1 MDTIELVKLMI
12 AAARRHSDDA
22 LKDVTTAQFNWAP
35 PGMANTI
42 SAIFVHYLISEDFF
56 FQKIIQGKE
65 QLWQKGHWS
74 EKTGI
79 KNTPDYGGNWD
90 EFKHMTVNMAP
101 VFDYQ
106 KAVRAATDVYLTTL
120 TPEELD
126 RKVNFSG
133 SESTVAEMLILSARH
148 TLSHAGEICILKGI
162 QGVKVLSY

>member
-22 LKDVTTAQFNWAP
+22 LKDVTARQFNWAP

-65 QLWQKGHWS
+65 QLWQKGGWS
-74 EKTGI
+74 EKTGV
-79 KNTPDYGGNWD
+79 KHTPDYGGNWD

-106 KAVRAATDVYLTTL
+106 KTVRAATDAYLAKL
-120 TPEELD
+120 TPEE
-126 RKVNFSG
+126 FG
-133 SESTVAEMLILSARH
+133 SQSELC
-148 TLSHAGEICILKGI
+148 G
-162 QGVKVLSY
+162 